1 MSARTERDEALV
13 RVEAG
18 TDPNWAM
25 MAEESVARLARSG
38 EPFSSDDVWE
48 ALSFLQVEAPR
59 EPRAMGPVM
68 RRMIMDNVIT
78 ATGFAVSRRRH
89 GGTVRM
95 YGSAV
100 PVIVP
105 EPELEV
111 WRNGRL
117 VNLSTPGICVHSVGT
132 TSGMWCGGCNTH
144 SEHPDLQQAP
154 VAKKLKVAPVC
165 ELCEAGHDNEHHC
178 RYCGRQARLL
188 TRVSSSVST
197 PLYDGPKT

>member
-1 MSARTERDEALV
+1 MSARTERDEALA

-25 MAEESVARLARSG
+25 MAEESVASLARSG
-38 EPFSSDDVWE
+38 KPFSSDDVWE
-48 ALSFLQVEAPR
+48 ALNSLRVEAPR

-68 RRMIMDNVIT
+68 RRMIVDNVIT
-78 ATGFAVSRRRH
+78 ATGFAISRRRH

-105 EPELEV
+105 EPE
-111 WRNGRL
+111 
-117 VNLSTPGICVHSVGT
+117 P
-132 TSGMWCGGCNTH
+132 
-144 SEHPDLQQAP
+144 AP
-154 VAKKLKVAPVC
+154 VPVVKKLKVAPVC
-165 ELCEAGHDNEHHC
+165 ELCETGHGNEHHC

-188 TRVSSSVST
+188 TRVSSSGST
-197 PLYDGPKT
+197 PLYEGPKT